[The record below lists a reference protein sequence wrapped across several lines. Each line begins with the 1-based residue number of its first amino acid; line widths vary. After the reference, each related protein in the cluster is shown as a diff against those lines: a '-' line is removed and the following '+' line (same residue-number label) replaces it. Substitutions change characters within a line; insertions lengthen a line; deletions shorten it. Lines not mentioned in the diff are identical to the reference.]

1 MKILLMFLSVL
12 FIVMISWFI
21 SDGNG
26 LPSMKLLDQNLTI
39 KPVIENLT
47 FFPTNMAFLDE
58 NNILVLDK
66 TNGTVRLVNN
76 GSLAPSPLLTVNV
89 SSTGERGLLGIAI
102 DNNTKDSKIRNVFL
116 YYTGTEA
123 ENQDQQGNNSGVFN
137 RLYKYDLINNTIVNP
152 DLLLKLPADPGFTH
166 NGGAI
171 TIGPDGNIYL
181 PYGDLSLRTETQN
194 INNGPSSSGTGGIL
208 RISTNGT
215 SVNDGFSLGANNLS
229 LFYAYGIRNSF
240 GIDFDPLSGKLWD
253 TENGPDYGDEINL
266 VEPGFNSGW
275 LRVQGE
281 WSPKWSSI
289 PGFGA
294 FMGEKITDPQNL
306 VTFNNTGHYSSPEF
320 MTANF
325 TIGPTAIKFLT
336 SKNLGDEYQYDVFVG
351 DIHNGNLYHF
361 KLNET
366 RDGFI
371 LPNLL
376 ADKIANSR
384 DELKG
389 VLLGEGLGS
398 ITDIEEG
405 PDGYLYIL
413 SAGRDAIYKIAQK

>member
-1 MKILLMFLSVL
+1 MTLTFVSLL
-12 FIVMISWFI
+12 FIAVISWFI
-21 SDGNG
+21 YEGNG
-26 LPSMKLLDQNLTI
+26 LPSMNLFDPNLTI
-39 KPVIENLT
+39 EPIVENLS
-47 FFPTNMAFLDE
+47 FFPSNMAFLDE
-58 NNILVLDK
+58 KNLLVLDK
-66 TNGTVRLVNN
+66 NNGTVRLVSN
-76 GSLAPSPLLTVNV
+76 GSLMPEPLLTVNV

-102 DNNTKDSKIRNVFL
+102 DKKDNLSKPANVFL
-116 YYTGTEA
+116 YYTEV
-123 ENQDQQGNNSGVFN
+123 ENENRDEKRNDTGVYN
-137 RLYKYDLINNTIVNP
+137 RLYKYDWVDYKLINPI
-152 DLLLKLPADPGFTH
+152 LLLELPAEPGFSH

-171 TIGPDGNIYL
+171 VIGPDGNIYL

-194 INNGPSSSGTGGIL
+194 IIDGPSSSGTGGIV

-215 SVNDGFSLGANNLS
+215 LVNDGFLLGANNLS
-229 LFYAYGIRNSF
+229 LLYAYGIRNSF
-240 GIDFDPLSGKLWD
+240 GLDFDPLSGKLWD

-281 WSPKWSSI
+281 WSPKWSDV

-294 FMGEKITDPQNL
+294 FMGERITDPQNL

-325 TIGPTAIKFLT
+325 TIGPTAMKFLS
-336 SKNLGDEYQYDVFVG
+336 SKSLGDEYQYDLFVG
-351 DIHNGNLYHF
+351 DIHNGNLYRF
-361 KLNET
+361 ELNDT
-366 RDGFI
+366 RDGLA

-376 ADKIANSR
+376 ADKIANNR
-384 DELKG
+384 DELKDI
-389 VLLGEGLGS
+389 LFGEGLGS

-413 SAGRDAIYKIAQK
+413 SAGRDAIYKITMD